1 MKLNS
6 TWLRNILGVLMVL
19 AGVQHFRDPAMYGPI
34 IPDALPKDLITYLSG
49 AVELLLGVGL
59 FIRSLRPLAGLG
71 VLILMIV
78 FLPLHL
84 WDVFRDE
91 PAMGSTLLASIRL
104 VLQFVLIGWA
114 WLVYKAAR
122 DDAARKASV

>member
-1 MKLNS
+1 MKLNT
-6 TWLRNILGVLMVL
+6 TWLRNTLGVLMIL

-34 IPDALPKDLITYLSG
+34 IPDALSKDLITYLSG

-91 PAMGSTLLASIRL
+91 PAMGSKLLASIRL
-104 VLQFVLIGWA
+104 MLQFVLIGWA